1 MGGMKWIQPVRA
13 QVVHMLKRII
23 TSILVKERMPFTNV
37 CYAIVQPLDNVKEM
51 VVRGIGTHLYHYS
64 DLPYNEFNCDICP
77 IVLDTGCCNYCI
89 FNSKCC
95 PSKD

>member
-1 MGGMKWIQPVRA
+1 VSKFQITQI
-13 QVVHMLKRII
+13 VHMLKRII
-23 TSILVKERMPFTNV
+23 TSILVREGMPLTNV
-37 CYAIVQPLDNVKEM
+37 WYAIVQPLNNVKEM
-51 VVRGIGTHLYHYS
+51 VVRGIVTHLYHYN

>member
-1 MGGMKWIQPVRA
+1 
-13 QVVHMLKRII
+13 
-23 TSILVKERMPFTNV
+23 MPFTNV

-51 VVRGIGTHLYHYS
+51 VVRGIVTHLYHYS

-89 FNSKCC
+89 FNSK
-95 PSKD
+95 